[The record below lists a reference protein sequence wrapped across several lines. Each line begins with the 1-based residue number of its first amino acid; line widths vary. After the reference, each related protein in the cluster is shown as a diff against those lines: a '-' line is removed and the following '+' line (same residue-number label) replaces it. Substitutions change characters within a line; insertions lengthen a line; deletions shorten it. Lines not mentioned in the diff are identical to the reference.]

1 MQTACCDRESTVCN
15 GKTSLNTGASRKAFL
30 MEPERQIGISQVEG
44 EESKFDCSTQEWLI
58 ETVT

>member
-30 MEPERQIGISQVEG
+30 MGPERQIGISQVKG
-44 EESKFDCSTQEWLI
+44 EESKFDCSTQE
-58 ETVT
+58 